1 MHRDIKAENI
11 LLDEDGNLKITDFGL
26 SKRFDDE
33 VPNYGTMGT
42 LEYMAP
48 EIMLGKAHSKVVD
61 WYSFGV
67 ILYEMLSGKLPFQA
81 ETEES
86 M

>member
-1 MHRDIKAENI
+1 
-11 LLDEDGNLKITDFGL
+11 
-26 SKRFDDE
+26 
-33 VPNYGTMGT
+33 MGT